1 LTSSTSVVATTGS
14 TDNTPRGPAIDVFNF
29 GGGCCRDYRQHP
41 LGGLSLMSSSSSVM
55 ATARTDNTPRG
66 PAIDIF
72 YISGGCYRDY

>member
-1 LTSSTSVVATTGS
+1 
-14 TDNTPRGPAIDVFNF
+14 
-29 GGGCCRDYRQHP
+29 
-41 LGGLSLMSSSSSVM
+41 VM